1 LLVDKFPLLANNHA
15 KAIDDAEGI
24 VKVMADKETNKVLGV
39 HIMVSNAG
47 EIIHEAMLTLQY
59 GASSEDVFC
68 SMSHN
73 HQSGGGLFILTT
85 LCCAI
90 NKFGFTY
97 LISSTIS

>member
-24 VKVMADKETNKVLGV
+24 VKVMADKETNKILDV

-47 EIIHEAMLTLQY
+47 EIIHQAMLALQY
-59 GASSEDVFC
+59 GASSDDVFY

-73 HQSGGGLFILTT
+73 TDADTHTHINTHPYEYMQSNEGVAHT
-85 LCCAI
+85 
-90 NKFGFTY
+90 
-97 LISSTIS
+97 SHHE